1 MATAS
6 FPEPLLLRLQGLLE
20 FWFSDANLSRD
31 KFLSGKVAGGGA
43 DGWVSLC
50 TVAAFKKV
58 LVVLAAPRTPH
69 LARATS
75 PMPPVFLYTPLSC
88 VIES

>member
-1 MATAS
+1 M
-6 FPEPLLLRLQGLLE
+6 LLRLQGLLE

-58 LVVLAAPRTPH
+58 LVVLAAPRKPQLRTCH
-69 LARATS
+69 FTYAARLS
-75 PMPPVFLYTPLSC
+75 VHPVELRD
-88 VIES
+88 